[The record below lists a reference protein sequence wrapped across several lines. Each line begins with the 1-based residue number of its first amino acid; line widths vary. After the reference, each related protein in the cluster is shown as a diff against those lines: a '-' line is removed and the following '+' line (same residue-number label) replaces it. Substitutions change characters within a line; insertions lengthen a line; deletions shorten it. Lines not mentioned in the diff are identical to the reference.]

1 MTDSGRVEGAG
12 PAAPVITVFVGAPM
26 CRRCVRIVSRRV
38 SDVPGVVSLEVDA
51 AAGRVRVRG
60 DVDDQQLLAAI
71 RSAGF
76 VATPAPG
83 SLPAT

>member
-1 MTDSGRVEGAG
+1 MTDSGVAEGAE
-12 PAAPVITVFVGAPM
+12 PAMQVITVFVAAPL

-51 AAGRVRVRG
+51 AAGRLRIRG
-60 DVDDQQLLAAI
+60 GADVQQLLAAI

-76 VATPAPG
+76 APVTG
-83 SLPAT
+83 VGP